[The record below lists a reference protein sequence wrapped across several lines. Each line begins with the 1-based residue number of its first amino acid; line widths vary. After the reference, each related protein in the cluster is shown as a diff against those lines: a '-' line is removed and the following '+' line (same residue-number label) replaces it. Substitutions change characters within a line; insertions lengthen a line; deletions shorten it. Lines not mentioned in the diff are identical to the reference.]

1 MYSIGIYIFV
11 LGMLIAAIFHKKA
24 RKMVVG
30 IGQTYILLRRHIKK
44 GDRVVW
50 FHAASLGEFEQGRPL
65 MERLRKEC
73 PEYKIL
79 LTFFSPSGY
88 EVRKDYEGAD
98 LVCYLPFDTPGN
110 ALSFLRLAHPEIA
123 IFIKYEFW
131 TNYLVLC
138 RLKGIKTY
146 SVSSIFRPDQYFFKW
161 HMFGKYPTLKPL
173 RQFNHLFVQNES
185 SKKLLGEYGIKN
197 VTVVGDTRLDRV
209 IAIKDAAA
217 PLPLVERFVGDAPC
231 FIAGSSWGPDEEIY
245 IPYFA
250 KHKDWKLIIAPHVI
264 SETHLKDIEKLLD
277 DNGFSHVRYTELE
290 ATPAPSLTSD
300 PSPVSPRGEADTL
313 PLAKDTTPP
322 LGEVREG
329 SGSGSALI
337 INCFGKLSSI
347 YRYGKVALVGGG
359 FGVGI
364 HNVPEAAVY
373 GIPVLFGPNNQKF
386 REAQALKACRG
397 SFEYQ
402 DDATFAAL
410 MDNFI
415 NNPEA
420 LKKAGEAAGN
430 YINANAGAA
439 DKCFTAIF
447 KK

>member
-1 MYSIGIYIFV
+1 
-11 LGMLIAAIFHKKA
+11 
-24 RKMVVG
+24 MVVG
-30 IGQTYILLRRHIKK
+30 IPQTYLLLRRHIKK
-44 GDRVVW
+44 TDRVVW

-65 MERLRKEC
+65 MERLRTEC

-131 TNYLVLC
+131 LNYLLIC
-138 RLKGIKTY
+138 RRKGIKTY

-161 HMFGKYPTLKPL
+161 HLFGKYPALKAI
-173 RQFNHLFVQNES
+173 RQFNHLFVQNER
-185 SKKLLGEYGIKN
+185 SKNLLVEHGIEN

-217 PLPLVERFVGDAPC
+217 PLPLVEQFADDAPC

-250 KHKDWKLIIAPHVI
+250 QHKDWKLIIAPHVI
-264 SETHLKDIEKLLD
+264 SETHLKDIEKLLE
-277 DNGFSHVRYTELE
+277 DNGFKSIRYTELE
-290 ATPAPSLTSD
+290 KGGQMPATSET
-300 PSPVSPRGEADTL
+300 
-313 PLAKDTTPP
+313 
-322 LGEVREG
+322 EG
-329 SGSGSALI
+329 QALI
-337 INCFGKLSSI
+337 VNCFGKLSSI

-373 GIPVLFGPNNQKF
+373 GIPVLFGPNNEKF
-386 REAQALKACRG
+386 REAQALKACGG

-402 DDATFAAL
+402 DDASFAAL

-420 LKKAGEAAGN
+420 LKKAGEAAGG

-439 DKCFTAIF
+439 DKCFNAIF
-447 KK
+447 H

>member
-1 MYSIGIYIFV
+1 M
-11 LGMLIAAIFHKKA
+11 IASIFHKKA

-30 IGQTYILLRRHIKK
+30 IPQTYLLLRRHIKK
-44 GDRVVW
+44 TDRVVW

-65 MERLRKEC
+65 MERLRTEC

-131 TNYLVLC
+131 LNYLLIC
-138 RLKGIKTY
+138 RRKGIKTY

-161 HMFGKYPTLKPL
+161 HLFGKYPALKAI
-173 RQFNHLFVQNES
+173 RQFNHLFVQNER
-185 SKKLLGEYGIKN
+185 SKNLLVEHGIEN

-217 PLPLVERFVGDAPC
+217 PLPLVEQFAGDAPC

-250 KHKDWKLIIAPHVI
+250 QHKNWKLIIAPHVI
-264 SETHLKDIEKLLD
+264 SETHLKDIEKLLED
-277 DNGFSHVRYTELE
+277 KGFKSIRYTELE
-290 ATPAPSLTSD
+290 KGGQMPATSET
-300 PSPVSPRGEADTL
+300 
-313 PLAKDTTPP
+313 
-322 LGEVREG
+322 EG
-329 SGSGSALI
+329 QALI
-337 INCFGKLSSI
+337 VNCFGKLSSI

-373 GIPVLFGPNNQKF
+373 GIPVLFGPNNEKF
-386 REAQALKACRG
+386 REAQALKACGG

-402 DDATFAAL
+402 DDVSFAAL

-420 LKKAGEAAGN
+420 LKKAGEAAGG

-439 DKCFTAIF
+439 DKCFNAIF
-447 KK
+447 H

>member
-1 MYSIGIYIFV
+1 MLYS
-11 LGMLIAAIFHKKA
+11 LGLYLFTWGMIVAAIFHKKA

-30 IGQTYILLRRHIKK
+30 IGQTFILLRRHIKK
-44 GDRVVW
+44 TDRVVW

-65 MERLRKEC
+65 MERLRTDC

-123 IFIKYEFW
+123 VFIKYEFW
-131 TNYLVLC
+131 TNYLTFC
-138 RLKGIKTY
+138 RRKGIKVY
-146 SVSSIFRPDQYFFKW
+146 SVSSIFRPNHYFFKW
-161 HMFGKYPTLKPL
+161 YGSLKPI
-173 RQFNHLFVQNES
+173 RQFTHLFVQNETS
-185 SKKLLGEYGIKN
+185 RQLLAEHGIEN

-209 IAIKDAAA
+209 IAIKNAAA
-217 PLPLVERFVGDAPC
+217 PLPLVEQFAGNAPC

-250 KHKDWKLIIAPHVI
+250 QHKDWKLIIAPHVI
-264 SETHLKDIEKLLD
+264 SETHLKEIEKLLD
-277 DNGFSHVRYTELE
+277 DNGISHVRYTQLE
-290 ATPAPSLTSD
+290 QGECPSLS
-300 PSPVSPRGEADTL
+300 
-313 PLAKDTTPP
+313 
-322 LGEVREG
+322 EVG
-329 SGSGSALI
+329 GLI

-347 YRYGKVALVGGG
+347 YRYGKIALVGGG

-373 GIPVLFGPNNQKF
+373 GIPVIFGPNNQKF
-386 REAQALKACRG
+386 REAQALKACGG

-402 DDATFAAL
+402 DAESFAAI
-410 MDNFI
+410 MDNFLTS
-415 NNPEA
+415 PDA
-420 LKKAGEAAGN
+420 LQKAGQAAGN

-439 DKCFTAIF
+439 EKCFKAIF
-447 KK
+447 N

>member
-1 MYSIGIYIFV
+1 MYTLGIYIFV

-30 IGQTYILLRRHIKK
+30 ISQTYLLLRRHIKK
-44 GDRVVW
+44 TDRVVW

-65 MERLRKEC
+65 MERLRVEH

-79 LTFFSPSGY
+79 LTFYSPSGY

-131 TNYLVLC
+131 TNYLITC
-138 RLKGIKTY
+138 RRKGVKTY

-173 RQFNHLFVQNES
+173 RQFDHLFVQNES
-185 SKKLLGEYGIKN
+185 SKKLLADYGIN
-197 VTVVGDTRLDRV
+197 CVTVVGDTRLDRV
-209 IAIKDAAA
+209 IAIKNAAA
-217 PLPLVERFVGDAPC
+217 PLPLVEQFAGNSPC

-245 IPYFA
+245 IPYFS

-277 DNGFSHVRYTELE
+277 DNGISHLRYTELE
-290 ATPAPSLTSD
+290 K
-300 PSPVSPRGEADTL
+300 GESTL
-313 PLAKDTTPP
+313 STE
-322 LGEVREG
+322 LG
-329 SGSGSALI
+329 ALI
-337 INCFGKLSSI
+337 VNCFGKLSSI

-373 GIPVLFGPNNQKF
+373 GIPVIFGPNNEKF
-386 REAQALKACRG
+386 REAQALKACGG

-402 DDATFAAL
+402 DAESFAAI
-410 MDNFI
+410 MDKFI
-415 NNPEA
+415 TSPA
-420 LKKAGEAAGN
+420 DLQKAGQAAGG

-439 DKCFTAIF
+439 DKSFNAIF
-447 KK
+447 N

>member
-1 MYSIGIYIFV
+1 MIF
-11 LGMLIAAIFHKKA
+11 AALFHKKA

-30 IGQTYILLRRHIKK
+30 ISQTYGLLRRHIKK
-44 GDRVVW
+44 TDRVVW

-65 MERLRKEC
+65 MERLHVEH

-131 TNYLVLC
+131 LNYLTTC
-138 RLKGIKTY
+138 RHKGIKTY

-161 HMFGKYPTLKPL
+161 YGTLKPI
-173 RQFNHLFVQNES
+173 RQFTHLFVQNETS
-185 SKKLLGEYGIKN
+185 RKLLAEHGIEN

-217 PLPLVERFVGDAPC
+217 PLPLVEQFAGDTPC

-264 SETHLKDIEKLLD
+264 SESHLKDIEKLLD
-277 DNGFSHVRYTELE
+277 ENGFTSVRYTELE
-290 ATPAPSLTSD
+290 KT
-300 PSPVSPRGEADTL
+300 
-313 PLAKDTTPP
+313 
-322 LGEVREG
+322 EG
-329 SGSGSALI
+329 AGLSGQNALI
-337 INCFGKLSSI
+337 VNCFGKLSSI

-373 GIPVLFGPNNQKF
+373 GIPVLFGPNNKKF
-386 REAQALKACRG
+386 REAQALLACGG

-402 DDATFAAL
+402 DEASFAAI
-410 MDNFI
+410 MDKFI
-415 NNPEA
+415 ASPED
-420 LKKAGEAAGN
+420 LQKAGQAAGG

-439 DKCFTAIF
+439 DKCFKAIF
-447 KK
+447 D

>member
-1 MYSIGIYIFV
+1 MYTIGIYIFV

-30 IGQTYILLRRHIKK
+30 IGQTYLLLRRHIKK
-44 GDRVVW
+44 TDRVVW

-65 MERLRKEC
+65 MERLRVEH

-79 LTFFSPSGY
+79 LTFYSPSGY

-131 TNYLVLC
+131 TNYLITC
-138 RLKGIKTY
+138 RRKGIKIY

-161 HMFGKYPTLKPL
+161 HMFGKYPAIKPL
-173 RQFNHLFVQNES
+173 RQFDHLFVQNES
-185 SKKLLGEYGIKN
+185 SKKLLADSGIN
-197 VTVVGDTRLDRV
+197 CVTVVGDTRLDRV
-209 IAIKDAAA
+209 IAIKNAAA
-217 PLPLVERFVGDAPC
+217 PLPLVEQFAGDSPC

-250 KHKDWKLIIAPHVI
+250 QHKDWKLIIAPHVI
-264 SETHLKDIEKLLD
+264 SETHLKEIEALLN
-277 DNGFSHVRYTELE
+277 DNGITHVRYTQLE
-290 ATPAPSLTSD
+290 KNEV
-300 PSPVSPRGEADTL
+300 PVSS
-313 PLAKDTTPP
+313 
-322 LGEVREG
+322 EVG
-329 SGSGSALI
+329 ALI
-337 INCFGKLSSI
+337 VNCFGKLSSI

-359 FGVGI
+359 FGMGI

-386 REAQALKACRG
+386 REAQALKACGG

-402 DDATFAAL
+402 DNASFAAL

-420 LKKAGEAAGN
+420 LKNAGDAADS
-430 YINANAGAA
+430 YINTNAGAT
-439 DKCFTAIF
+439 DKCFNAIF
-447 KK
+447 N

>member
-1 MYSIGIYIFV
+1 MYTIGIYIFV

-30 IGQTYILLRRHIKK
+30 IGQTYLLLRRHIKK
-44 GDRVVW
+44 TDRVVW

-65 MERLRKEC
+65 MERLRVEH

-79 LTFFSPSGY
+79 LTFYSPSGY

-131 TNYLVLC
+131 TNYLITC
-138 RLKGIKTY
+138 RRKGIKIY

-161 HMFGKYPTLKPL
+161 HMFGKYPALKPL
-173 RQFNHLFVQNES
+173 RQFDHLFVQNES
-185 SKKLLGEYGIKN
+185 SKKLLADSGIN
-197 VTVVGDTRLDRV
+197 CVTVVGDTRLDRV
-209 IAIKDAAA
+209 IAIKNAAA
-217 PLPLVERFVGDAPC
+217 PLPLVEQFAGDSPC

-250 KHKDWKLIIAPHVI
+250 QHKDWKLIIAPHVI
-264 SETHLKDIEKLLD
+264 SETHLKEIEALLN
-277 DNGFSHVRYTELE
+277 DNGITHVRYTQLE
-290 ATPAPSLTSD
+290 KNEV
-300 PSPVSPRGEADTL
+300 PVSS
-313 PLAKDTTPP
+313 
-322 LGEVREG
+322 EVG
-329 SGSGSALI
+329 ALI
-337 INCFGKLSSI
+337 VNCFGKLSSI

-386 REAQALKACRG
+386 REAQALKACGG

-402 DDATFAAL
+402 DNASFAAL

-420 LKKAGEAAGN
+420 LKKAGDAADG
-430 YINANAGAA
+430 YINANAGAT
-439 DKCFTAIF
+439 DKCFNAIF
-447 KK
+447 N

>member
-1 MYSIGIYIFV
+1 
-11 LGMLIAAIFHKKA
+11 
-24 RKMVVG
+24 MVVG
-30 IGQTYILLRRHIKK
+30 ISQTYILLRRHIKK
-44 GDRVVW
+44 TDRVVW

-65 MERLRKEC
+65 MERLRTEC

-131 TNYLVLC
+131 LNYLVTC
-138 RLKGIKTY
+138 RRKGIKTY

-161 HMFGKYPTLKPL
+161 HFFGKFPALRSI
-173 RQFNHLFVQNES
+173 RQFSHLFVQNETS
-185 SKKLLGEYGIKN
+185 RKLLEEHGIKK

-217 PLPLVERFVGDAPC
+217 PLPLVEQFAGDAPC

-250 KHKDWKLIIAPHVI
+250 QHKDWKLIIAPHVI
-264 SETHLKDIEKLLD
+264 SETHLKDIEKLLE
-277 DNGFSHVRYTELE
+277 DNGFKSIRYTNLE
-290 ATPAPSLTSD
+290 
-300 PSPVSPRGEADTL
+300 
-313 PLAKDTTPP
+313 K
-322 LGEVREG
+322 GEVMSATETEG
-329 SGSGSALI
+329 QALI

-373 GIPVLFGPNNQKF
+373 GIPVLFGPNNEKF
-386 REAQALKACRG
+386 REAQALKACGG

-402 DDATFAAL
+402 DDASFATL

-420 LKKAGEAAGN
+420 LQKAGEAAGG

-439 DKCFTAIF
+439 DKCFNAIF
-447 KK
+447 LNK

>member
-1 MYSIGIYIFV
+1 MYTIGIYIFV

-30 IGQTYILLRRHIKK
+30 IGQTYLLLRRHIKK
-44 GDRVVW
+44 TDRVVW

-65 MERLRKEC
+65 MERLRVEH

-79 LTFFSPSGY
+79 LTFYSPSGY

-110 ALSFLRLAHPEIA
+110 AFSFLRLAHPEIA

-131 TNYLVLC
+131 TNYLITC
-138 RLKGIKTY
+138 RRKGVKIY

-161 HMFGKYPTLKPL
+161 HMFGKYPAIKPL
-173 RQFNHLFVQNES
+173 RQFDHLFVQNES
-185 SKKLLGEYGIKN
+185 SKKLLADSGIN
-197 VTVVGDTRLDRV
+197 CVTVVGDTRLDRV
-209 IAIKDAAA
+209 IAIKNAAA
-217 PLPLVERFVGDAPC
+217 PLPLVEQFAGDSPC

-250 KHKDWKLIIAPHVI
+250 QHKDWKLIIAPHVI
-264 SETHLKDIEKLLD
+264 SETHLKEIEALLN
-277 DNGFSHVRYTELE
+277 DNGITHVRYTQLE
-290 ATPAPSLTSD
+290 KNEV
-300 PSPVSPRGEADTL
+300 PVSS
-313 PLAKDTTPP
+313 
-322 LGEVREG
+322 EVG
-329 SGSGSALI
+329 ALI
-337 INCFGKLSSI
+337 VNCFGKLSSI

-386 REAQALKACRG
+386 REAQALKACGG

-402 DDATFAAL
+402 DNASFAAL

-420 LKKAGEAAGN
+420 LKKAGDAADG
-430 YINANAGAA
+430 YINANAGAT
-439 DKCFTAIF
+439 DKCFNAIF
-447 KK
+447 N

>member
-1 MYSIGIYIFV
+1 MLYS
-11 LGMLIAAIFHKKA
+11 LGLYLFTWGMIVAAIFHKKA

-30 IGQTYILLRRHIKK
+30 IGQTFILLRRHIKK
-44 GDRVVW
+44 TDRVVW

-65 MERLRKEC
+65 MERLRTDC

-123 IFIKYEFW
+123 VFIKYEFW
-131 TNYLVLC
+131 TNYLTFC
-138 RLKGIKTY
+138 RRKGIKVY
-146 SVSSIFRPDQYFFKW
+146 SVSSIFRPNQYFFKW
-161 HMFGKYPTLKPL
+161 YGSLKPI
-173 RQFNHLFVQNES
+173 RQFTHLFVQNETS
-185 SKKLLGEYGIKN
+185 RQLLAEHGIEN

-209 IAIKDAAA
+209 IAIKNAAA
-217 PLPLVERFVGDAPC
+217 PLPLVEQFAGNAPC

-250 KHKDWKLIIAPHVI
+250 QHKDWKLIIAPHVI
-264 SETHLKDIEKLLD
+264 SETHLKEIEKLLD
-277 DNGFSHVRYTELE
+277 DNGISHVRYTQLE
-290 ATPAPSLTSD
+290 QGECPSLS
-300 PSPVSPRGEADTL
+300 
-313 PLAKDTTPP
+313 
-322 LGEVREG
+322 EVG
-329 SGSGSALI
+329 GLI

-347 YRYGKVALVGGG
+347 YRYGKIALVGGG

-373 GIPVLFGPNNQKF
+373 GIPVIFGPNNQKF
-386 REAQALKACRG
+386 REAQALKACGG

-402 DDATFAAL
+402 DAESFAAI
-410 MDNFI
+410 MDNFLTS
-415 NNPEA
+415 PDV
-420 LKKAGEAAGN
+420 LQKAGQAAGN

-439 DKCFTAIF
+439 EKCFKAIF
-447 KK
+447 N

>member
-1 MYSIGIYIFV
+1 MYTIGLYIFT

-30 IGQTYILLRRHIKK
+30 ISQTYILLRRHIKK
-44 GDRVVW
+44 TDRVVW

-65 MERLRKEC
+65 MERLRLEC

-131 TNYLVLC
+131 TNYLTTC
-138 RLKGIKTY
+138 RRKGIKTY

-161 HMFGKYPTLKPL
+161 SLFGNFPALKPI
-173 RQFNHLFVQNES
+173 RQFDHLFVQNES
-185 SKKLLGEYGIKN
+185 SKKLLVEHGITN

-217 PLPLVERFVGDAPC
+217 PLPLVEQFAGDAPC

-264 SETHLKDIEKLLD
+264 SETHLRDIEKLLE
-277 DNGFSHVRYTELE
+277 DNGLKSIRYTELE
-290 ATPAPSLTSD
+290 KGKKMLATET
-300 PSPVSPRGEADTL
+300 
-313 PLAKDTTPP
+313 
-322 LGEVREG
+322 EG
-329 SGSGSALI
+329 QALI

-373 GIPVLFGPNNQKF
+373 GIPVLFGPNNEKF
-386 REAQALKACRG
+386 REAQALKACGG

-402 DDATFAAL
+402 DDASFAAL

-415 NNPEA
+415 NSPEA

-439 DKCFTAIF
+439 DKCFNAIF
-447 KK
+447 LNK

>member
-1 MYSIGIYIFV
+1 MYSIGLYIFT
-11 LGMLIAAIFHKKA
+11 LGAIVASLFNKKV

-30 IGQTYILLRRHIKK
+30 VGQTYTLLHRHIKPT
-44 GDRVVW
+44 DRIVW

-65 MERLRKEC
+65 MERLRMEH

-88 EVRKDYEGAD
+88 EVRKNYEGAD

-110 ALSFLRLAHPEIA
+110 VYSFIRLAHPEIA

-131 TNYLVLC
+131 TNYLTTLH
-138 RLKGIKTY
+138 RKGVKVY
-146 SVSSIFRPDQYFFKW
+146 SVSSIFRANQHFFKW
-161 HMFGKYPTLKPL
+161 YGSLKPL
-173 RQFNHLFVQNES
+173 KQFDHLFVQNEF
-185 SKKLLGEYGIKN
+185 SKKLLAEHGITN

-209 IAIKDAAA
+209 IDIKNAAA
-217 PLPLVERFVGDAPC
+217 PLPLVEQFVGNSPC

-250 KHKDWKLIIAPHVI
+250 QHKDWKLIIAPHVI
-264 SETHLKDIEKLLD
+264 SETHLKEIEKLLE
-277 DNGFSHVRYTELE
+277 DNGIAAVRYTQIEQGNISLSDLE
-290 ATPAPSLTSD
+290 NKAT
-300 PSPVSPRGEADTL
+300 
-313 PLAKDTTPP
+313 
-322 LGEVREG
+322 
-329 SGSGSALI
+329 ALI
-337 INCFGKLSSI
+337 VNCFGKLSSI
-347 YRYGKVALVGGG
+347 YRYGTVALVGGG

-386 REAQALKACRG
+386 KEAQELKACGG
-397 SFEYQ
+397 SFEYE
-402 DDATFAAL
+402 DLTTFSAL

-420 LKKAGEAAGN
+420 LRQAGQAAGN

-439 DKCFTAIF
+439 NKCFTAIF
-447 KK
+447 G

>member
-1 MYSIGIYIFV
+1 MYTIGIYIFV

-30 IGQTYILLRRHIKK
+30 IGQTYLLLRRHIKK
-44 GDRVVW
+44 TDRVVW

-65 MERLRKEC
+65 MERLRVEH

-79 LTFFSPSGY
+79 LTFYSPSGY

-131 TNYLVLC
+131 TNYLITC
-138 RLKGIKTY
+138 RRKGIKTY

-173 RQFNHLFVQNES
+173 RQFDHLFVQNES
-185 SKKLLGEYGIKN
+185 SKKLLADFGIN
-197 VTVVGDTRLDRV
+197 CVTVVGDTRLDRV
-209 IAIKDAAA
+209 IAIKNAAA
-217 PLPLVERFVGDAPC
+217 PLPLVEQFAGDSPC

-250 KHKDWKLIIAPHVI
+250 QHKDWKLIIAPHVI
-264 SETHLKDIEKLLD
+264 SETHLKEIEALLN
-277 DNGFSHVRYTELE
+277 DNGITHVRYTQLE
-290 ATPAPSLTSD
+290 KNEV
-300 PSPVSPRGEADTL
+300 PVSS
-313 PLAKDTTPP
+313 
-322 LGEVREG
+322 EVG
-329 SGSGSALI
+329 ALI
-337 INCFGKLSSI
+337 VNCFGKLSSI

-386 REAQALKACRG
+386 REAQALKACGG

-402 DDATFAAL
+402 DNASFAAL

-420 LKKAGEAAGN
+420 LKNAGDAADG
-430 YINANAGAA
+430 YINANAGAT
-439 DKCFTAIF
+439 DKCFNAIF
-447 KK
+447 N

>member
-1 MYSIGIYIFV
+1 MYTIGIYIFV

-30 IGQTYILLRRHIKK
+30 IGQTYLLLRRHIKNT
-44 GDRVVW
+44 DRVVW

-65 MERLRKEC
+65 MERLRVEH

-79 LTFFSPSGY
+79 LTFYSPSGY

-110 ALSFLRLAHPEIA
+110 ALSFIRLAHPEIA

-131 TNYLVLC
+131 TNYLITC
-138 RLKGIKTY
+138 RRKGIKTY

-173 RQFNHLFVQNES
+173 RQFDHLFVQNES
-185 SKKLLGEYGIKN
+185 SKKLLAEHGIN
-197 VTVVGDTRLDRV
+197 CVTVVGDTRLDRV
-209 IAIKDAAA
+209 IAIKNAAA
-217 PLPLVERFVGDAPC
+217 PLPLVEKFAGNSPC

-245 IPYFA
+245 IPYFG

-277 DNGFSHVRYTELE
+277 DNGFKSVRYTEIE
-290 ATPAPSLTSD
+290 DGTQS
-300 PSPVSPRGEADTL
+300 GEGA
-313 PLAKDTTPP
+313 
-322 LGEVREG
+322 
-329 SGSGSALI
+329 SALI
-337 INCFGKLSSI
+337 VNCFGKLSSI

-386 REAQALKACRG
+386 REAQALKACGG

-402 DDATFAAL
+402 DDASFAAL

-415 NNPEA
+415 NNPET
-420 LKKAGEAAGN
+420 LQKAGQAAGN

-439 DKCFTAIF
+439 DKCFNAIF
-447 KK
+447 N

>member
-1 MYSIGIYIFV
+1 MYTLGLYIFT
-11 LGMLIAAIFHKKA
+11 LGMVIAAIFHKKA

-30 IGQTYILLRRHIKK
+30 ISQTYLLLRRHIKK
-44 GDRVVW
+44 TDRVVW

-65 MERLRKEC
+65 MERLRREC

-131 TNYLVLC
+131 LNYLVTC
-138 RLKGIKTY
+138 RIKGIKTY
-146 SVSSIFRPDQYFFKW
+146 SVSSIFRPDQYFFKLRV
-161 HMFGKYPTLKPL
+161 FNKFPALKAI
-173 RQFNHLFVQNES
+173 RQFNHLFVQNER
-185 SKKLLGEYGIKN
+185 SKQLLEDHGITN

-217 PLPLVERFVGDAPC
+217 PLPLVEQFAGDAPC

-245 IPYFA
+245 ISYFA

-264 SETHLKDIEKLLD
+264 SETHLKDIEKLLQ
-277 DNGFSHVRYTELE
+277 DNGFKSIRYTELE
-290 ATPAPSLTSD
+290 K
-300 PSPVSPRGEADTL
+300 GEQMQAD
-313 PLAKDTTPP
+313 
-322 LGEVREG
+322 ESEG
-329 SGSGSALI
+329 QALI

-373 GIPVLFGPNNQKF
+373 GIPVLFGPNNEKF
-386 REAQALKACRG
+386 REAQALKACGG

-402 DDATFAAL
+402 DEASFAAL

-415 NNPEA
+415 THPDD
-420 LKKAGEAAGN
+420 LRKAGEAAGG

-439 DKCFTAIF
+439 DKCFNAIF
-447 KK
+447 K

>member
-1 MYSIGIYIFV
+1 MYTIGIYIFV

-30 IGQTYILLRRHIKK
+30 IGQTYLLLRRHIKK
-44 GDRVVW
+44 TDRVVW

-65 MERLRKEC
+65 MERLRVEH

-79 LTFFSPSGY
+79 LTFYSPSGY

-131 TNYLVLC
+131 TNYLIAC
-138 RLKGIKTY
+138 RRKGIKTY

-173 RQFNHLFVQNES
+173 RQFDHLFVQNES
-185 SKKLLGEYGIKN
+185 SKKLLADFGIN
-197 VTVVGDTRLDRV
+197 CVTVVGDTRLDRV
-209 IAIKDAAA
+209 IAIKNAAA
-217 PLPLVERFVGDAPC
+217 PLPLVEQFAGDSPC

-250 KHKDWKLIIAPHVI
+250 QHKDWKLIIAPHVI
-264 SETHLKDIEKLLD
+264 SETHLKEIEALLN
-277 DNGFSHVRYTELE
+277 DNGITHVRYTQLE
-290 ATPAPSLTSD
+290 KNEV
-300 PSPVSPRGEADTL
+300 PVSS
-313 PLAKDTTPP
+313 
-322 LGEVREG
+322 EVG
-329 SGSGSALI
+329 ALI
-337 INCFGKLSSI
+337 VNCFGKLSSI

-386 REAQALKACRG
+386 REAQALKACGG

-402 DDATFAAL
+402 DNASFAAL

-420 LKKAGEAAGN
+420 LKKAGDAADG
-430 YINANAGAA
+430 YINANAGAT
-439 DKCFTAIF
+439 DKCFNAIF
-447 KK
+447 N

>member
-1 MYSIGIYIFV
+1 MV
-11 LGMLIAAIFHKKA
+11 LGAIFGSLFNKKL

-30 IGQTYILLRRHIKK
+30 IGQTFLLLRRHIKK
-44 GDRVVW
+44 TDRVAW

-65 MERLRKEC
+65 MERLRDEH

-88 EVRKDYEGAD
+88 EVRKDYAGAD

-110 ALSFLRLAHPEIA
+110 VLSFLRLAHPEIA
-123 IFIKYEFW
+123 VFIKYEFW
-131 TNYLVLC
+131 TNYLTIC
-138 RLKGIKTY
+138 RRKGIKLY
-146 SVSSIFRPDQYFFKW
+146 SVSSIFRPDQHFFKW
-161 HMFGKYPTLKPL
+161 YGSLKPI
-173 RQFNHLFVQNES
+173 RQFTHLFVQNET
-185 SKKLLGEYGIKN
+185 SKRLLAEHGINN

-209 IAIKDAAA
+209 IAIKEAAA
-217 PLPLVERFVGDAPC
+217 PLPLVEQFVGDAPC

-250 KHKDWKLIIAPHVI
+250 QHKDWKLIIAPHVI
-264 SETHLKDIEKLLD
+264 SETHLKEIEKLLEE
-277 DNGFSHVRYTELE
+277 NGISSVRYTEVE
-290 ATPAPSLTSD
+290 QATDQTSLF
-300 PSPVSPRGEADTL
+300 
-313 PLAKDTTPP
+313 
-322 LGEVREG
+322 EG
-329 SGSGSALI
+329 KGVLI
-337 INCFGKLSSI
+337 VNCFGKLSSI

-386 REAQALKACRG
+386 REAQALKACGG

-402 DDATFAAL
+402 DADSFAAI
-410 MDNFI
+410 MDGFI
-415 NNPEA
+415 ADSDA
-420 LKKAGEAAGN
+420 LQKAGKAAGD

-439 DKCFTAIF
+439 DKCFNAIF
-447 KK
+447 G

>member
-1 MYSIGIYIFV
+1 MYTIGIYIFV

-30 IGQTYILLRRHIKK
+30 IGQTYLLLRRHIKK
-44 GDRVVW
+44 TDRVVW

-65 MERLRKEC
+65 MERLRVEHT
-73 PEYKIL
+73 EYKIL
-79 LTFFSPSGY
+79 LTFYSPSGY

-131 TNYLVLC
+131 TNYLITC
-138 RLKGIKTY
+138 RRKGVKIY

-161 HMFGKYPTLKPL
+161 HIFGKYPAIKPL
-173 RQFNHLFVQNES
+173 RQFDHLFVQNES
-185 SKKLLGEYGIKN
+185 SKKLLADSGIN
-197 VTVVGDTRLDRV
+197 CVTVVGDTRLDRV
-209 IAIKDAAA
+209 IAIKNAAA
-217 PLPLVERFVGDAPC
+217 PLPLVEQFAGDSPC

-250 KHKDWKLIIAPHVI
+250 QHKDWKLIIAPHVI
-264 SETHLKDIEKLLD
+264 SETHLKEIEALLN
-277 DNGFSHVRYTELE
+277 DNGITHVRYTQLE
-290 ATPAPSLTSD
+290 KNEV
-300 PSPVSPRGEADTL
+300 PVSS
-313 PLAKDTTPP
+313 
-322 LGEVREG
+322 EVG
-329 SGSGSALI
+329 ALI
-337 INCFGKLSSI
+337 VNCFGKLSSI

-359 FGVGI
+359 FGMGI

-386 REAQALKACRG
+386 REAQALKACGG

-402 DDATFAAL
+402 DNASFAAL

-420 LKKAGEAAGN
+420 LKKAGDAADG
-430 YINANAGAA
+430 YINANAGAT
-439 DKCFTAIF
+439 DTCFNAIF
-447 KK
+447 N

>member
-1 MYSIGIYIFV
+1 MYTIGIYIFV

-30 IGQTYILLRRHIKK
+30 IGQTYLLLRRHIKK
-44 GDRVVW
+44 TDSVVW

-65 MERLRKEC
+65 MERLRVEH

-79 LTFFSPSGY
+79 LTFYSPSGY

-131 TNYLVLC
+131 TNYLITC
-138 RLKGIKTY
+138 RRKGIKTY

-173 RQFNHLFVQNES
+173 RQFDHLFVQNES
-185 SKKLLGEYGIKN
+185 SKKLLADFGIN
-197 VTVVGDTRLDRV
+197 CVTVVGDTRLDRV
-209 IAIKDAAA
+209 IAIKNAAA
-217 PLPLVERFVGDAPC
+217 PLPLVEQFAGDSPC

-245 IPYFA
+245 IPYFG

-264 SETHLKDIEKLLD
+264 SETHLKEIEALLN
-277 DNGFSHVRYTELE
+277 DNGITHVRYTQLE
-290 ATPAPSLTSD
+290 KNEV
-300 PSPVSPRGEADTL
+300 PVSS
-313 PLAKDTTPP
+313 
-322 LGEVREG
+322 EVG
-329 SGSGSALI
+329 ALI
-337 INCFGKLSSI
+337 VNCFGKLSSI

-386 REAQALKACRG
+386 REAQALKACGG

-402 DDATFAAL
+402 DNASFAAL

-420 LKKAGEAAGN
+420 LKKAGDAADG
-430 YINANAGAA
+430 YINANAGAT
-439 DKCFTAIF
+439 DKCFNAIF
-447 KK
+447 N